1 MGCGPSQDAVIV
13 LKNHDNGYKSP
24 RTQSRNSDRKPIRE
38 EAEQTDNKVAVV
50 KSVGDVES
58 VPNHTLRESDVQEL
72 SIPDDT
78 THEPQTEERTIDTH
92 SVTSEHKED
101 QQPIVIPVGNQEE
114 DTKADKITDER
125 NEEDVVSLAD
135 EQTQKAEENQNR
147 VDDDNLEDN
156 GQNQVEE
163 ENQNVVENGE
173 EKTEESEQ
181 NLAEEEKEDS
191 GGLQEDEENQEN
203 GDTQVE
209 ENNEEGEQCQ
219 QEGESQALGDN
230 EESEADYTA
239 QQEDEANQQLVIAAA
254 DILKED
260 PNQTEDKDEDNL
272 AAKDE
277 DNIVTEQTALPSLP
291 PNPRPASFPAIYGSN
306 NSKWPIRN
314 YVKLDY
320 PVNAYH
326 GGRAA
331 LLLCSNSYGGKGPD
345 TTAEILLVRSGFDCH
360 HFGSS
365 SIING
370 NTGHF
375 GCQNY
380 FMTNEDGL
388 LLGNLMFGSNKVMV
402 LSNDC
407 QYGDLSNGVHIGQPK
422 AGDGHYSLYTVCNS
436 TVCMLALCSCPEGNA
451 AYMVRTG
458 FKDNFVQ
465 AKLIHGDDK
474 WKFDAN
480 SEGEVVSDG
489 PDKSF
494 FSVYVNKPDMV
505 TADSSCKKSR
515 VVFTQA
521 TDGQEPTVVL
531 DNQEPGVLIVL
542 CSNSVGTENDT
553 AAAVYMVTTSSNSE
567 VSTKLLTSNA
577 SSAYSSSDLWVFE
590 SVNGKCI
597 SVKGP
602 PGPCRYTMLS
612 NLEQKGETTINQ
624 TICLGSGEPA
634 CVRGVVEITDK
645 VAKGIL
651 DKPSKILIKINHAV
665 VASFMPGQLQQIKDG
680 YAFCREW
687 KQGEITNGTSLVR
700 VFASKKHVTSGK
712 NVMIE
717 LNSSP
722 MRLITQKEGVIY
734 ALNCGGYDYTSVTDI
749 TYASEHKRFCQYH
762 TNNNNGCRYSTYG
775 EVKVHTSIPSS
786 LMATH
791 DGALYAT
798 LRHFSTEAIHEQKVD
813 YNVDIPNGS
822 YILRLHFVH
831 RISSGVQFLCNG
843 VNIASDILK
852 ASNVQKDFLNE
863 HKGYTTYIVDVPVQV
878 TENKLH
884 IQSSKQAI
892 CAFAVLDGKK
902 FQEKK
907 QTAEEMTEEQTQK
920 QRLIDTIDP
929 LGRSLTRKELKIVG
943 WSANLLKNGSGEEGV
958 THWNTSGNWNVCEGG
973 YGTEKAFQTSHMDC
987 QKYQEVDLTEHFTTE
1002 YLDTSPDI
1010 QVSEWYREG
1019 VCGGGYYTYEAK
1031 LMDADGKAIKTY
1043 NTGKMGNLYHDKKWM
1058 NATTTFKDYGRGVRL
1073 VGITSTGKDDKYWA
1087 GHYGPLIST
1096 SVVRVKRETQ
1106 PAPDDS
1112 FTDIQLNPA
1121 EAVFTANR
1129 DKLVVKMFNDNKD
1142 LIMELV
1148 EDKVLNDP
1156 DVINH
1161 KYVPGRNRKPRK
1173 HRKREIRVFVSSTF
1187 KDFSEEREQLIKKT
1201 FREINKMCSE
1211 RGVFFTYVDLR
1222 WGISDEQSKTGQTIA
1237 ICLQEIDRCR
1247 PYFICML
1254 GQRFGWS
1261 KPEDKEDEALM
1272 KSFDYAIENH
1282 PNLAWIDEYRDNTS
1296 VTQLEVLHGV
1306 LNNVQGSKQRSFFYL
1321 RDPPVKT
1328 EMSEAEFTKRSA
1340 ESEWHYDRQ
1349 SQLRTKVGTN
1359 DELNTRQF
1367 ASPEE
1372 VCVMI
1377 KEDLEYCVNEDFPI
1391 GTELTPLER
1400 EQEAH
1405 QAFGDARTQV
1415 YIGREQYFTDI
1426 NKVMA
1431 EENDQP
1437 FVLLGESG
1445 SGKSALVANWV
1456 KRVREKEKDSFV
1468 FVHFIGSS
1476 AESASYLKLL
1486 RRLYEELKQFFDIEL
1501 SVPTSDTNLVLD
1513 LGRWIKLA
1521 ASRGRCVIVFDALNQ
1536 LNDGS
1541 GEEGVEHDLLWIPRT
1556 LPKNVF
1562 MLLSTLPGRAFE
1574 AVKTAGWR
1582 SMKVEPL
1589 DISQKKEIIIGYLE
1603 GVYSK
1608 TLSDEQ
1614 KQLIID
1620 APQTNNPLYLRSL
1633 LDEVRVYGSF
1643 RTLTQKIQEYLLA
1656 GNPGDLFAKILER
1669 LEGDFEDGV
1678 DLRKGLVRDT
1688 TTAIWCSHRG
1698 MAEGELTELLDVP
1711 SAVWSP
1717 FYLSLVENLVNRNGV
1732 VNFFHDHLRQAV
1744 EKKYLSTPEEKKES
1758 FKRLSDYFSTKSLDD
1773 RVVDE
1778 LPFLLGKA
1786 GELERLKETISNLQ
1800 VFSRLAKTEDGTF
1813 ELTKAWQL
1821 LGDYSLAEV
1830 AYLAKLDEVKEEDK
1844 HTEDY
1849 TLLLDLLGDFFLHLG
1864 LFKASRNVNEQ
1875 LLEQLEARYAVSH
1888 GTVVYV
1894 NSSYK
1899 WHYRCKHPDVIK
1911 SLHQLGM
1918 VCEKQMELDA
1928 GVKYY
1933 QEAISRQNRIETPSQ
1948 KLQLC
1953 EGLLGL
1959 ATVYNLQENKRESKK
1974 LLVRC
1979 LELAT
1984 DVLGPNHHYVAAI
1997 YNKLGELSYSQN
2009 MLDKAV
2015 GYFLQDLKL
2024 TRSDVGMTHPRIA
2037 GILSDL
2043 AIVYDGRTDPLAGQ
2057 IYETALAMLLDT
2069 YGHSHVDVA
2078 VVRYNLGTF
2087 YFATNYFAKA
2097 RFQLQESYNVFL
2109 SFLGA
2114 DHPDTKA
2121 AKEAMEEVGPVN
2133 Q

>member
-1 MGCGPSQDAVIV
+1 MGCAPSKDAVTVIQ
-13 LKNHDNGYKSP
+13 NQNGH
-24 RTQSRNSDRKPIRE
+24 QSNPQRRNSDHKPVRE
-38 EAEQTDNKVAVV
+38 DAEQADTKVAVV
-50 KSVGDVES
+50 KSTDNVES
-58 VPNHTLRESDVQEL
+58 IPNHTLRTNDIEEL
-72 SIPDDT
+72 CIPDDT
-78 THEPQTEERTIDTH
+78 NHGSEKEEKSSLIETN
-92 SVTSEHKED
+92 SVTSESKHD
-101 QQPIVIPVGNQEE
+101 QQLIVIPVGDQEEEIQEDNNQEE
-114 DTKADKITDER
+114 VTDVTNKEDKI
-125 NEEDVVSLAD
+125 SLAD
-135 EQTQKAEENQNR
+135 DANDESQEDGGIQNGIDDVGDNQ
-147 VDDDNLEDN
+147 DDN
-156 GQNQVEE
+156 GQ
-163 ENQNVVENGE
+163 
-173 EKTEESEQ
+173 
-181 NLAEEEKEDS
+181 
-191 GGLQEDEENQEN
+191 LQEVGDNQEN
-203 GDTQVE
+203 GQS
-209 ENNEEGEQCQ
+209 
-219 QEGESQALGDN
+219 QEM
-230 EESEADYTA
+230 EESPENEQSHNEDDN
-239 QQEDEANQQLVIAAA
+239 QEIGDRSENTQNEVGRQEVMLVTSR
-254 DILKED
+254 LETSEED
-260 PNQTEDKDEDNL
+260 PRETDETEEDNMTV
-272 AAKDE
+272 ADE
-277 DNIVTEQTALPSLP
+277 ENIVTDQTSLPNVP
-291 PNPRPASFPAIYGSN
+291 PNPRPANFAALYGSN

-314 YVKLDY
+314 YVKLEF
-320 PVNAYH
+320 PVNASH
-326 GGRAA
+326 GGGAA
-331 LLLCSNSYGGKGPD
+331 LLLCSNSYGGKGPE
-345 TTAEILLVRSGFDCH
+345 TTAEIILARSGFDCN
-360 HFGSS
+360 HFGTS
-365 SIING
+365 SIIKG

-375 GCQNY
+375 GCQNH
-380 FMTNEDGL
+380 FMTNEEGL
-388 LLGNLMFGSNKVMV
+388 LVGNLMFGTNKVMV

-407 QYGDLSNGVHIGQPK
+407 QYGDLSNGVQINLPK
-422 AGDGHYSLYTVCNS
+422 ATNGRYRLFTNSNS
-436 TVCMLALCSCPEGNA
+436 TVCMLALCSSPEGNA

-458 FKDNFVQ
+458 FKDSFVE

-474 WKFDAN
+474 WKFDGN
-480 SEGEVVSDG
+480 TDGEVDCEG
-489 PDKSF
+489 PGDSF
-494 FSVYVNKPDMV
+494 FSIYINKPDMV
-505 TADSSCKKSR
+505 ISDSSFKRSR
-515 VVFTQA
+515 VLFTQA
-521 TDGQEPTVVL
+521 TDGQEPTLIL
-531 DNQEPGVLIVL
+531 DNQEPGVLMVL

-553 AAAVYMVTTSSNSE
+553 AAAIYMVTISSNSE
-567 VSTKLLTSNA
+567 VSTKLVTSSHGQSGY
-577 SSAYSSSDLWVFE
+577 SSADLWVFE

-602 PGPCRYTMLS
+602 PGPCRYATLS
-612 NLEQKGETTINQ
+612 NLEQKGETSINQ
-624 TICLGSGEPA
+624 TICLGSGEPS
-634 CVRGVVEITDK
+634 CLQGEVTITDK
-645 VAKGIL
+645 MVKGIL
-651 DKPSKILIKINHAV
+651 DRPSKVLIKVNHAI
-665 VASFMPGQLQQIKDG
+665 VASFKPGQLRQVKDG

-700 VFASKKHVTSGK
+700 VFASRKHVTSGK

-717 LNSSP
+717 LKASP
-722 MRLITQKEGVIY
+722 TRLITQKEGVAY
-734 ALNCGGYDYTSVTDI
+734 ALNCGGYDYTSVKDI

-762 TNNNNGCRYSTYG
+762 TNNNNGCRYSAYG
-775 EVKVHTSIPSS
+775 EVKIHTGIPSL
-786 LMATH
+786 LMATD

-798 LRHFSTEAIHEQKVD
+798 LRHFSTEAIYEQKVHYD
-813 YNVDIPNGS
+813 VTVPNGS

-831 RISSGVQFLCNG
+831 RISRNVQFLCNG
-843 VNIASDILK
+843 VNIAGNIEK
-852 ASNVQKDFLNE
+852 ASNLNKDFLKE
-863 HKGYTTYIVDVPVQV
+863 HGGYTTYIADVPVSV
-878 TENKLH
+878 TDNTLS
-884 IQSSKQAI
+884 IRSAKQAI
-892 CAFAVLDGKK
+892 CAFALLDESK
-902 FQEKK
+902 FEEKK
-907 QTAEEMTEEQTQK
+907 QTAEQIKEEQSEKQK
-920 QRLIDTIDP
+920 LMDTIDP
-929 LGRSLTRKELKIVG
+929 LGRSLTRKQLKIVG
-943 WSANLLKNGSGEEGV
+943 WSANLLKNGSGEEGNLS
-958 THWNTSGNWNVCEGG
+958 HWNTSGNWNVCEGG

-987 QKYQEVDLTEHFTTE
+987 RKYQEVDLLEHFSAE
-1002 YLDTSPDI
+1002 YLDTAPDI

-1019 VCGGGYYTYEAK
+1019 VCGGGFYSYEAK
-1031 LMDADGKAIKTY
+1031 LLDGDGKAIKSFS
-1043 NTGKMGNLYHDKKWM
+1043 TGRLGTLYKDKEWM
-1058 NATTTFKDYGRGVRL
+1058 NATTTFKDYGPGARL
-1073 VGITSTGKDDKYWA
+1073 VGITSFGKDDKYWA
-1087 GHYGPLIST
+1087 GHYGPLMST

-1112 FTDIQLNPA
+1112 FTDIQINPA
-1121 EAVFTANR
+1121 EAAFTANR
-1129 DKLVVKMFNDNKD
+1129 DKLVVKMFSDNKD

-1148 EDKVLNDP
+1148 EDKVLKDP
-1156 DVINH
+1156 EVINQ
-1161 KYVPGRNRKPRK
+1161 KYIPGRNRKPRK

-1187 KDFSEEREQLIKKT
+1187 KDFSDEREQLIKKT

-1282 PNLAWIDEYRDNTS
+1282 PNLGWIDQYRDNTS

-1306 LNNVQGSKQRSFFYL
+1306 LNNIQGSKQRSFFYL
-1321 RDPPVKT
+1321 RDPPVKS
-1328 EMSEAEFTKRSA
+1328 EMSDSDYTKRSA
-1340 ESEWHYDRQ
+1340 ESEWHFDRQ
-1349 SQLRTKVGTN
+1349 SQLRTRVGTN
-1359 DELNTRQF
+1359 DELNTRKF

-1377 KEDLEYCVNEDFPI
+1377 KEDLEICVNEDFPI

-1415 YIGREQYFTDI
+1415 YIGREQYFIDI
-1426 NKVMA
+1426 DKVM
-1431 EENDQP
+1431 EEKTDQP

-1486 RRLYEELKQFFDIEL
+1486 RRLYEELKEYFDIEL
-1501 SVPTSDTNLVLD
+1501 NVPTSDTNLVLD
-1513 LGRWIKLA
+1513 LSRWIKLA

-1541 GEEGVEHDLLWIPRT
+1541 GEEGGEHDLLWIPRN

-1574 AVKTAGWR
+1574 AVKAAGWR

-1589 DISQKKEIIIGYLE
+1589 DMSQKKEIIIGYLE

-1669 LEGDFEDGV
+1669 LEGDFEDGIDQSATKWTIAMWK
-1678 DLRKGLVRDT
+1678 DLVKDT

-1744 EKKYLSTPEEKKES
+1744 EKKYLRTPEEKKES
-1758 FKRLSDYFSTKSLDD
+1758 FKRLADYFSTKSLDD

-1786 GELERLKETISNLQ
+1786 GELERLKETISDLK
-1800 VFSRLAKTEDGTF
+1800 VFSRLARTEDGKF
-1813 ELTKAWQL
+1813 ELTKSWQL
-1821 LGDYSLAEV
+1821 LGDYTEAEV

-1844 HTEDY
+1844 QSQDY
-1849 TLLLDLLGDFFLHLG
+1849 SQLLDLLGDFFLHLG
-1864 LFKASRNVNEQ
+1864 LFKASRDVNEL
-1875 LLEQLEARYAVSH
+1875 LLEQLEARYTVSH
-1888 GTVVYV
+1888 GTVVYKI
-1894 NSSYK
+1894 NTYN
-1899 WHYRCKHPDVIK
+1899 WNYRCKHPDVIK
-1911 SLHQLGM
+1911 SLLQLGI
-1918 VCEKQMELDA
+1918 VCEKQMELEA

-1959 ATVYNLQENKRESKK
+1959 ATVYNLQENKREAKK

-1984 DVLGPNHHYVAAI
+1984 DVLGPKHHYVAAI

-2097 RFQLQESYNVFL
+2097 KYQLQESYNVFL

-2114 DHPDTKA
+2114 EHPDTKA
-2121 AKEAMEEVGPVN
+2121 AKEAMDEVGTVPK
-2133 Q
+2133 